1 MGDDVWFRFDDST
14 GTATISGKGDMWD
27 YYKDGYDKS
36 GNHKNP
42 FIGMSQS
49 SVKNIIIENG
59 VTSVGDYFLYEYT
72 GSEREDS
79 NVISNIVLGKDIKRI
94 GCYAFTYCYKAKDV
108 ILPEGIYEIGD
119 EAFRSCSNFKEI
131 VIPDSIKILGNGCF
145 SNCRNL
151 SSVILPD
158 NLESIPD
165 RAFSACNSLTEIT
178 LPPSLETLGSN
189 AFSGCRSLTQITL
202 PSNLKTLGVEA
213 FFNCNS
219 LTEITLPASLQNI
232 EDDGFDSSGAFANC
246 TNLKKVNFEE
256 GFSANIPGE
265 MFANCGF
272 LTGISIPENVPY
284 IGFSV
289 FSNCNRLT
297 TIRINGAKTKISSN
311 AFRDCKNLNIIES
324 FDCSYAKKIAEENSI
339 PFISSLGEGTHQWLA
354 EKEVIKEPTCT
365 EKGIK
370 AYRCEICGST
380 KEEEEILAYHHDWDD
395 GVVTKQATE
404 TEEGVRTYT
413 CRRCNET
420 KTEPIPKLSSIQIE
434 DASYGWLAVNTLHIK
449 GITNKDASYY
459 VTYVPRGDDKPK
471 YDQQHEREDT
481 SDNYISAQITV
492 PNYEIDVYIFAVDK
506 NGNVTYAKITPDYT
520 QRPQKPTIKVGDNV
534 TATVNGDTVIIT
546 GTGETYDESWWF
558 DAMSLT

>member
-1 MGDDVWFRFDDST
+1 MKKKVLAFLLASTMVIEPFSVANAADFSDGLGQDTVQFSDDAEDVPEVETNADGVDQFSADAAGEGESSSKPSEDAIQMGDDVWFRFDDST

-178 LPPSLETLGSN
+178 LPPSIETLGSN

-246 TNLKKVNFEE
+246 TN
-256 GFSANIPGE
+256 
-265 MFANCGF
+265 
-272 LTGISIPENVPY
+272 
-284 IGFSV
+284 
-289 FSNCNRLT
+289 
-297 TIRINGAKTKISSN
+297 
-311 AFRDCKNLNIIES
+311 
-324 FDCSYAKKIAEENSI
+324 
-339 PFISSLGEGTHQWLA
+339 
-354 EKEVIKEPTCT
+354 
-365 EKGIK
+365 
-370 AYRCEICGST
+370 
-380 KEEEEILAYHHDWDD
+380 
-395 GVVTKQATE
+395 
-404 TEEGVRTYT
+404 
-413 CRRCNET
+413 
-420 KTEPIPKLSSIQIE
+420 
-434 DASYGWLAVNTLHIK
+434 
-449 GITNKDASYY
+449 
-459 VTYVPRGDDKPK
+459 
-471 YDQQHEREDT
+471 
-481 SDNYISAQITV
+481 
-492 PNYEIDVYIFAVDK
+492 
-506 NGNVTYAKITPDYT
+506 
-520 QRPQKPTIKVGDNV
+520 
-534 TATVNGDTVIIT
+534 
-546 GTGETYDESWWF
+546 
-558 DAMSLT
+558 